1 MAEVVAPHRMQP
13 MSAPPAMPI
22 PLQAAPGSVRFLLTI
37 LISASAAAIG
47 GRAAGD
53 REANGTAEP
62 PHVRVDVRDDGG
74 RRTVEGGVIVE
85 ALDGG
90 LLLELADERYELLQP
105 GMIAARTDVPA
116 PAATESADDL
126 GRRLLAELPAGFA
139 LHVTRH
145 YVVCF
150 DTSRDYAKW
159 CAALFER
166 LHEAFGNFWSKA
178 GLEVHAPTRPL
189 VVVIFADRA
198 AYEAHAARDLGPAAD
213 RVVGYYNLM
222 SNRVTTCDLTGLA
235 AQRRPGT
242 PASTGLEI
250 LTSPAASDL
259 VSTLVH
265 EATHQ
270 MAFNCGMHRRLAP
283 VPLWVSEGIAT
294 YFETPDLR
302 NTRGWRG
309 IGMVNRP
316 RLERFL
322 QVHRPGDLEAIV
334 SSDEPFRR
342 AEGAVD
348 AYAAAW
354 VLVRHLLETR
364 RADFIAYMRVLAAK
378 RPLAEDAP
386 RQRLAEFEAAFG
398 VAPATLEDAV
408 VKASARL
415 ATKRP

>member
-1 MAEVVAPHRMQP
+1 MQRMSAKHATPNRKQP
-13 MSAPPAMPI
+13 MCRAPRAFLVALLAALVGL
-22 PLQAAPGSVRFLLTI
+22 PL
-37 LISASAAAIG
+37 AAIIC
-47 GRAAGD
+47 RAAGD
-53 REANGTAEP
+53 RVATTTDVPA
-62 PHVRVDVRDDGG
+62 HVRVDVRGDGVS
-74 RRTVEGGVIVE
+74 RTVEGSVVVE
-85 ALDGG
+85 AVDGG

-105 GMIAARTDVPA
+105 GMIAARTDEPT
-116 PAATESADDL
+116 PTAAESAAEL

-139 LHVTRH
+139 LHTTRH

-178 GLEVHAPTRPL
+178 GLEVHDPARPL

-198 AYEAHAARDLGPAAD
+198 AYEAHAARDLGPAAN

-242 PASTGLEI
+242 SAGTGVEI
-250 LTSPAASDL
+250 LANPAASDL

-294 YFETPDLR
+294 YFETPDLQ
-302 NTRGWRG
+302 NNRGWRG

-316 RLERFL
+316 RMERFL
-322 QVHRPGDLEAIV
+322 QVHRAGDLQAIV
-334 SSDEPFRR
+334 ASDEPFRS

-364 RADFIAYMRVLAAK
+364 RTAFIDYLRVVAAK
-378 RPLAEDAP
+378 RPLAEDSP

-398 VAPATLEDAV
+398 AAPDKLEDAV
-408 VKASARL
+408 VKALARL